1 MEQVMAMEV
10 GDGWRCLK
18 GLPGNHHPLLGRGDQ
33 RGMGFPYN
41 RQWEQQRVPS
51 DPKLV
56 APKGLGHLLTSACE
70 LTSVVKL
77 QLEKW
82 GL

>member
-1 MEQVMAMEV
+1 
-10 GDGWRCLK
+10 
-18 GLPGNHHPLLGRGDQ
+18 
-33 RGMGFPYN
+33 MGFPYN

-51 DPKLV
+51 DPKPV
-56 APKGLGHLLTSACE
+56 APKGLGHLLTSARE

-82 GL
+82 GLSRSRICWDRHWGAVVLHLAGQELR